1 MWCKFLQGGSLAV
14 LKIKNNA
21 HDFITRLKIISMK
34 KILLLSVA
42 VCVTGIALA
51 QTYPEPEFNKEVY
64 YLKKDSVYTVTR
76 LEKDA
81 SKMETK
87 TKMGGMGGSESAYVL
102 DGEKA
107 TARINSGY
115 NISFVFSTGASSGS
129 SSSKEKD
136 SMMLANGMDPAAMQG
151 MGDMGGMDDPAST
164 ITLYKLETS
173 NNKRKVLL
181 QKNPGMM
188 PFGSKKQKSSDKY
201 TFSVKKIRNG
211 YWELVI
217 DKTLPKGEY
226 AFTLMSMGMVSMDG
240 SIIMFSF
247 GVN

>member
-1 MWCKFLQGGSLAV
+1 MQGGDLV
-14 LKIKNNA
+14 VIKIKKRKNNKHLIA
-21 HDFITRLKIISMK
+21 PIIKIIIMK
-34 KILLLSVA
+34 KVFLLSFILLVTFVA
-42 VCVTGIALA
+42 VA
-51 QTYPEPEFNKEVY
+51 QLYPEPEFNKEVY
-64 YLKKDSVYTVTR
+64 YLKKDSIHTVMR
-76 LEKDA
+76 LEKGV

-107 TARINSGY
+107 TARINGGY

-226 AFTLMSMGMVSMDG
+226 AFTIMSMGMVSMDG
-240 SIIMFSF
+240 STTMYAF
-247 GVN
+247 GIN